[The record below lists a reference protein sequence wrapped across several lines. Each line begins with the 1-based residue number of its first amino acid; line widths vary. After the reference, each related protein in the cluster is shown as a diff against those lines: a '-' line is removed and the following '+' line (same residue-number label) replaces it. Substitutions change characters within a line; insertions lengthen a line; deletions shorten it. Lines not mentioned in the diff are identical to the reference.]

1 MKKEKLLFGL
11 LIILL
16 LSGCRNTK
24 IIECA
29 WQYTDLNNNTGIF
42 AYCSNNFGYLYCR
55 SGDYKYVVQVKEYH
69 QICWERDV

>member
-1 MKKEKLLFGL
+1 MKKEKLFFGL

-24 IIECA
+24 ITECA

-69 QICWERDV
+69 QIC

>member
-1 MKKEKLLFGL
+1 MKTEKLLFGL

-24 IIECA
+24 ITECA

>member
-24 IIECA
+24 ITECA

-69 QICWERDV
+69 QIC